1 MKTNLEKFS
10 DAKNETIKKIN
21 ALPETFTQT
30 NMETFL
36 DETIETGAAKIE
48 LTAVIANISTF
59 TPAFSPIDNV
69 RYGLHKC
76 SQIARDVFEKAV
88 WEG

>member
-1 MKTNLEKFS
+1 MKTNQETFEAAKM
-10 DAKNETIKKIN
+10 DAVEKIN
-21 ALPETFTQT
+21 ALPETFTQV
-30 NMETFL
+30 NMETFK
-36 DETIETGAAKIE
+36 DEIVETGAAKIE
-48 LTAVIANISTF
+48 LSAAIRNHNTF

-76 SQIARDVFEKAV
+76 SQVAKDVFEKAV